1 MLTKYSVKKP
11 LTILVAVVVVAVFG
25 LVAVYKMT
33 PELFPNINTPYAIVV
48 TTYPGASAEEA
59 EVQVTNPVEQ
69 QLATLSNIKNV
80 ISMSADNYSVVSL
93 EFTDDVNMDA
103 ISVDIRDKLDQISSQ
118 LPESASTPLVMKINL
133 DMMPVSV
140 AAISMKDKTPAEVST
155 FVKEN
160 LQDELEGTEGVA
172 SINYAG
178 MVDEGLQVVLSQE
191 KINKI
196 NNKVSAAISSQFG
209 EGESRLK
216 SGISKAKSGS
226 NKIDSAK
233 DDIKTGQSDASQQ
246 YDSAVKQMRTQK
258 SEAEDELET
267 LEKIASPSTEQQEK
281 ITQLKATI
289 KLLEDSIDQALS
301 VKDSLSFGL
310 GTTYSDASASQATL
324 NSIVSQLQSSLSE
337 IESQKKAAI
346 DSADMTGVITMDN
359 VSSIL
364 SAQNFSMPAG
374 YVSDDEAKILVSV
387 GDKIKDSDELKNL
400 ILFDMGIDG
409 VDPIKLK
416 DIGTV
421 SYMADDSENYAKI
434 DGENG
439 ILLSFSK
446 QSTYATATVAGN
458 INDQFEKLESE
469 HKGLKFTSFVDQGEY
484 INTVISSV
492 FSNLLLGALFAIL
505 ILLFFLRDIRPT
517 VITAISIPVSLI
529 FAVALMYF
537 TGVTLNIISM
547 SGLAIG
553 VGMLVDNSIVVIE
566 NTFRLR
572 NMGYSAVQAAV
583 SGAGQ
588 VAGAITASTLTT
600 ICVFVPIVFVDG
612 MTRELFTDL
621 ALTIT
626 YSLMASLLIALTFVP
641 AVSKGLLKS
650 KKGKTVLGQRGRVVT
665 KYKRMAAW
673 ALLHKK
679 RILIAALALLIA
691 SSGLLLVK
699 GFEFMPEMS
708 SNQISSTISMPE
720 GSTLDDTIRVNDKIS
735 KEIRKIDGV
744 ESVGVMLAS
753 NMADTV
759 GISGG
764 ESSVKETTMYILLDK
779 DKTYQTVTLKKKFDA
794 FAKKYDCE
802 IITSA
807 NMDITTMLG
816 GSGVSLN
823 LYCEDIDTLRETAK
837 KVEDELSHM
846 KQLEDVS
853 DIDEDSTDEIVI
865 EVNKNTAMKQGLTV
879 AQVYQQVAAKL
890 EKNKTATTMTDE
902 GGNTVDVSIS
912 NTKKTAIP
920 INELLDMTLTV
931 DKTDGSKEKVL
942 LSGISNVKKDSSLN
956 LINHDN
962 QKRTVAVTAGV
973 KDVYN
978 ITKVTADVKEMINE
992 KYLIPSSVTID
1003 YGGEYEE
1010 IAHSMQQM
1018 LLMMLVG
1025 IILVYL
1031 IMVAQF
1037 QSLRSP
1043 FIIIFTLPLA
1053 FTGGALLLLIT
1064 NQVLSVIAMM
1074 GFVMLVGIV
1083 VNNGIVLVDCI
1094 NRFRLEGM
1102 GMDEAIIESGAIR
1115 MRPVL
1120 MTATTTVLGLM
1131 PLALGIGNGAEMVQP
1146 VAITCIGGLIYATVT
1161 TLFIIPIFYKIF
1173 AKKHMEKIEEEEL
1186 EILQV

>member
-837 KVEDELSHM
+837 KVEDELSNM